1 MRSLPPPRIVRD
13 LVALVLVILVVSR
26 AQSGD
31 LLCAGCGRT
40 GSCQKICRLVC
51 EEKKVQ
57 ITCWG
62 SQCEDFC
69 LPGPSKPGCQ
79 HCELVC
85 ADDADP
91 KSPCAKPKKF
101 VWTDWI
107 PTSCGK
113 VHTKTKL
120 MKRTVTKKVPSYKW
134 VVEDLCAECESAKEV
149 AGIPEGASIPPL
161 PLVDAK
167 VLAVPSRRAGGR
179 VGDE

>member
-1 MRSLPPPRIVRD
+1 MRYLPSASLVRV
-13 LVALVLVILVVSR
+13 LVTLVLLILVVGR

-31 LLCAGCGRT
+31 LPCAGCGRT

-57 ITCWG
+57 IICWG

-85 ADDADP
+85 EGDTDP
-91 KSPCAKPKKF
+91 KSPCTKPKKF

-107 PTSCGK
+107 PANCGK

-120 MKRTVTKKVPSYKW
+120 MKRTVTKKVPSFKW

-149 AGIPEGASIPPL
+149 ASIPDGTPLPPL

-167 VLAVPSRRAGGR
+167 VLAVPTRPAAGR
-179 VGDE
+179 VGDQ